1 MIQFLKANAVLLA
14 LIVLILFQQ
23 NELKQ
28 MERTLNYI
36 YAVVQANSD
45 EIQATKEEVWSV
57 SDLIVAVYEEEAAA
71 E

>member
-14 LIVLILFQQ
+14 LVVIILFQQ

-28 MERTLNYI
+28 LERTLNYI

-45 EIQATKEEVWSV
+45 EFQATKEEVWSV

>member
-14 LIVLILFQQ
+14 LVVIILFQQ

-45 EIQATKEEVWSV
+45 EIQATKAEVWSV
-57 SDLIVAVYEEEAAA
+57 NDLIVAVYEEEAAA

>member
-14 LIVLILFQQ
+14 LVVIILFQQ

-28 MERTLNYI
+28 LERTLNYI

>member
-14 LIVLILFQQ
+14 LVVIILFQQ

-28 MERTLNYI
+28 LERTLNYI

-45 EIQATKEEVWSV
+45 EIQATKAEVWSV
-57 SDLIVAVYEEEAAA
+57 NDLIVAVYEEEAAA

>member
-45 EIQATKEEVWSV
+45 EIQATKAEVWSV
-57 SDLIVAVYEEEAAA
+57 NDLIVAVYEEEAAA

>member
-14 LIVLILFQQ
+14 LVVIILFQQ

-28 MERTLNYI
+28 LERTLNYI

-57 SDLIVAVYEEEAAA
+57 SDLSVAVYEEEAAA